1 MYDYIIV
8 GGGSAGA
15 ALAARLSEDSTV
27 SVLLLEAG
35 PDYRSHEAP
44 PAMRSHNHGEILL
57 SEQYQEI
64 YQWPGLTAQRSEV
77 QAPRSFVRG
86 RGVGGSSAINGLIAL
101 RGEADDFDR
110 WATMGCAGWS
120 GEEVLPFYK
129 RLEDDLNFYN
139 PAYHGCGGPIPLY
152 RAPLEEWGPVDLALR
167 AAARDLGYG
176 WADDCHAPGCTG
188 ISPVALTMK
197 NDIRVSTND
206 AYLEPARGRPNLEIM
221 GETLVDRIEFE
232 GGRAAGV
239 RVHAASDTA
248 GRRAHQGSAS
258 PLRAR
263 EILLCAGA
271 VHSPAILMRSGIGPA
286 ESLRALGITPV
297 VDLPGVGENVLDHPS
312 VGLHLSLRAEAQAGN
327 PHARRTNCCVRYT
340 SGLANTGFNDMLIAS
355 CNVYGIEGDALT
367 RGIVV
372 VSVYQAFSK
381 GRLRISS
388 PDPEASPI
396 IEERMLSDER
406 DLVRLRAGVRLLFRI
421 GRHPAF
427 SEIVEDISV
436 GDPLSGSPRSIE
448 SLASDEQLDPW
459 LLQECADCYHI
470 VGTCRMGAA
479 DDRQAVVD
487 PDCRV
492 IGVDGLRVIDASIM
506 PEVPRANTHLTTVMI
521 AERMAERLRQ
531 R

>member
-1 MYDYIIV
+1 MYDFIIV
-8 GGGSAGA
+8 GAGSAGA
-15 ALAARLSEDSTV
+15 ALAARLTEDPSV
-27 SVLLLEAG
+27 SALLLEAG
-35 PDYRSHEAP
+35 PDYRAKDAP
-44 PAMRSHNHGEILL
+44 PAMQSHNHGEILL
-57 SEQYQEI
+57 AGQYQGKF
-64 YQWPGLTAQRSEV
+64 QWPGLTARRSAA

-101 RGEADDFDR
+101 RGEPDDFDR
-110 WATMGCAGWS
+110 WANFGCAGWS
-120 GEEVLPFYK
+120 GEEVLPYFK
-129 RLEDDLNFYN
+129 RLEDDLNFGD
-139 PAYHGCGGPIPLY
+139 PAYHGRGGPIPLS
-152 RAPLEEWGPVDLALR
+152 RAPVEEWGPVDLALR
-167 AAARDLGYG
+167 DAALDLGYE
-176 WADDCHAPGCTG
+176 WADDCHAPGSTG

-206 AYLEPARGRPNLEIM
+206 AYLEPARDRPNLEII
-221 GETLVDRIEFE
+221 GETLVDRVEFE

-239 RVHAASDTA
+239 RVQFASHTA
-248 GRRAHQGSAS
+248 GRRSQGGAQTIFHGK
-258 PLRAR
+258 

-271 VHSPAILMRSGIGPA
+271 VYSPALLMRSGIGPA
-286 ESLRALGITPV
+286 QALRALGITPV
-297 VDLPGVGENVLDHPS
+297 ADLPGVGENVLDHPA
-312 VGLHLSLRAEAQAGN
+312 VGLHLSLRAEAQAGD

-355 CNVYGIEGDALT
+355 CNVYGIEGEALS
-367 RGIVV
+367 RGVVV
-372 VSVYQAFSK
+372 VSVFQAFSR

-388 PDPEASPI
+388 PDPEVNPV

-406 DLVRLRAGVRLLFRI
+406 DLIRLRDGARLLFEI

-427 SEIVEDISV
+427 SDIVEGISV
-436 GDPLSGSPRSIE
+436 GDPLSANRRSID
-448 SLASDEQLDPW
+448 SFSNDAQLDQW

-479 DDRQAVVD
+479 DDPRSVVD

-521 AERMAERLRQ
+521 AERMAERLKRT
-531 R
+531 